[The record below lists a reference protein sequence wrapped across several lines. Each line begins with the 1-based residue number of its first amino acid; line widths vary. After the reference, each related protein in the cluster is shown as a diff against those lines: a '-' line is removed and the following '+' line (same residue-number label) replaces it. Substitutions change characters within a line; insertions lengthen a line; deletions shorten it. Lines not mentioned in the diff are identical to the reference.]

1 MSQYTKN
8 LRKRQLMQYYLEQLY
23 WAGLMNGYNSKDC
36 KTQPKKKAEKKE
48 VSAHVYKIC
57 PATPLIEE

>member
-1 MSQYTKN
+1 MSHYTRN
-8 LRKRQLMQYYLEQLY
+8 LIKRQLMQYYLDELC
-23 WAGLMNGYNSKDC
+23 WAGLINGYSSKDC
-36 KTQPKKKAEKKE
+36 KTQSKKKVKKKE